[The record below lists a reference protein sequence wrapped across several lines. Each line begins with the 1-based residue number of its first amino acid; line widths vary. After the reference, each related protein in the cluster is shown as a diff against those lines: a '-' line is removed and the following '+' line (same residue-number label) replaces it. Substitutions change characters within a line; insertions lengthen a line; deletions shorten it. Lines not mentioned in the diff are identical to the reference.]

1 MGAWLPVVVTLPFV
15 GILLA
20 SGVWAHRRFARFEE
34 LPGHYDFRGKPTRM
48 APRSVM
54 VWMLPIL
61 FSATLL
67 VIALATSLLPADA
80 QNGDPVAGAIIG
92 GVTVVAA
99 QALVLWLTERWAS
112 RQV

>member
-15 GILLA
+15 VFLLA
-20 SGVWAHRRFARFEE
+20 SGVWANRRFTRFEE
-34 LPGHYDFRGKPTRM
+34 LPGHYDFRGNPTRM

-61 FSATLL
+61 FSFLL
-67 VIALATSLLPADA
+67 VGNAAIFALAPPEAVNGNAITGVLLIA
-80 QNGDPVAGAIIG
+80 VIL
-92 GVTVVAA
+92 TAA

-112 RQV
+112 KQA